1 MGDSKKDTVTGI
13 ETIMNLK
20 TAEILRD
27 YFLGYKKNGK
37 PRAVYDVIKDQL
49 KISHGGGKKKGKRA
63 KADKF
68 SLYVEPNRKSGKKK
82 KKKNKNKK
90 GKGKKHWEY

>member
-1 MGDSKKDTVTGI
+1 MADNKKDITGI

-49 KISHGGGKKKGKRA
+49 KISRGGDKKKGKRA

-68 SLYVEPNRKSGKKK
+68 SLYVEPSRKKGKKK
-82 KKKNKNKK
+82 KKK